1 MALFEHQKN
10 NSQAQVLYKGT
21 AEKFQNIMTAAG
33 DNNDPINWYPRT
45 IDLAIHMATAGQNVL
60 AQRE

>member
-33 DNNDPINWYPRT
+33 DNNDPIN
-45 IDLAIHMATAGQNVL
+45 
-60 AQRE
+60 